1 MDNFIKMKKLLIN
14 PKNNNFYSNPV
25 VIKEGDK
32 KGETEEGF
40 GLVSEYSNKSILN
53 IIEQNKAILS
63 DEFFEDINEDN
74 IKYLYNTKEKENVNT
89 DERLNIVINS
99 INI

>member
-1 MDNFIKMKKLLIN
+1 M
-14 PKNNNFYSNPV
+14 
-25 VIKEGDK
+25 
-32 KGETEEGF
+32 
-40 GLVSEYSNKSILN
+40 SEYSNKSILN

-74 IKYLYNTKEKENVNT
+74 INYLYNTKEKENVNT